1 MSVKVTEKTDRPEI
15 RHSSAIKQ
23 FVQNGQTQP
32 MPKKQPTARMKI
44 INGRPYYYEITN
56 VWSRKDQRCHQKSK
70 YLGKELP
77 YGYRLIK

>member
-1 MSVKVTEKTDRPEI
+1 MSVTKAEKTDRQEI
-15 RHSSAIKQ
+15 RHSSAIKA
-23 FVQNGQTQP
+23 VGGKSPTQP

-56 VWSRKDQRCHQKSK
+56 VWSKKDQRCHQKSK

-77 YGYRLIK
+77 RGYRLIK